1 MILLRNLRAMS
12 RGEVEGWGVEQYC
25 SELAWFVYSGPNSTG
40 RENIHKSQLGGMN
53 DNKLYK

>member
-1 MILLRNLRAMS
+1 MQA
-12 RGEVEGWGVEQYC
+12 GWGVGQHC
-25 SELAWFVYSGPNSTG
+25 LELAGFVYSGPNCTA